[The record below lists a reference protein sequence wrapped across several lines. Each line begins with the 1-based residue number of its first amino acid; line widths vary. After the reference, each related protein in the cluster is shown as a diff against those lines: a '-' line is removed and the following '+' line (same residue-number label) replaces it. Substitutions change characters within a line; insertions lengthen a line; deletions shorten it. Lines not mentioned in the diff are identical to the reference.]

1 MPAPEP
7 RFAHFASID
16 WAKHKHYAVILS
28 PAGQIVAAFD
38 FEHTAAGWQY
48 WREQAARYAPL
59 AVAIETSQGPVIDQ
73 LLQTPDCTIYPLN
86 PKAAQRYRERKAP
99 SGTKSDHLDAWSFA
113 DAVRLDWAHWR
124 SLARQ
129 DPLTEQLRLLCRDE
143 VALIEE
149 RTALVNQLIA
159 ALYEY
164 YPTALAAFEDWT
176 LESAWAFIEA
186 FPTPQALAGA
196 GKRRWEKF
204 LHTHKLARPETYQKR
219 LELFAKATDFCAS
232 AALTLAK
239 SRLAVTRVRQ
249 LRVLQAQ
256 LDDYR
261 QQIEKLFAQHPDH
274 DLFGSLPG
282 AGPKLAPRLLAELG
296 DNRQQFES
304 AQALQG
310 YAGTAPVSYQSGPVH
325 KVRLRGPCDKALR
338 ATVYLWADHSRQA
351 CPWAQTYYQTLRQ
364 RGKTHACALR
374 CLGQRWLKILWKM
387 WQTRTKYN
395 AELHQKNQLRHGSW
409 VLKLQNA

>member
-1 MPAPEP
+1 MNITPRPWRPLRIGRLRPPGPLSKPSRPRRPWPAP
-7 RFAHFASID
+7 A
-16 WAKHKHYAVILS
+16 
-28 PAGQIVAAFD
+28 
-38 FEHTAAGWQY
+38 
-48 WREQAARYAPL
+48 
-59 AVAIETSQGPVIDQ
+59 
-73 LLQTPDCTIYPLN
+73 N
-86 PKAAQRYRERKAP
+86 
-99 SGTKSDHLDAWSFA
+99 
-113 DAVRLDWAHWR
+113 
-124 SLARQ
+124 
-129 DPLTEQLRLLCRDE
+129 
-143 VALIEE
+143 
-149 RTALVNQLIA
+149 A
-159 ALYEY
+159 AL
-164 YPTALAAFEDWT
+164 D
-176 LESAWAFIEA
+176 
-186 FPTPQALAGA
+186 
-196 GKRRWEKF
+196 KF
-204 LHTHKLARPETYQKR
+204 LHTHKLYRPQTYEKR

-232 AALTLAK
+232 DALTQAK
-239 SRLAVTRVRQ
+239 SRLAVTRARQ

-296 DNRQQFES
+296 DDRQQFES

-374 CLGQRWLKILWKM
+374 CLSPAL
-387 WQTRTKYN
+387 
-395 AELHQKNQLRHGSW
+395 AENPVEDVANGHPLRPGAASE
-409 VLKLQNA
+409 KPA